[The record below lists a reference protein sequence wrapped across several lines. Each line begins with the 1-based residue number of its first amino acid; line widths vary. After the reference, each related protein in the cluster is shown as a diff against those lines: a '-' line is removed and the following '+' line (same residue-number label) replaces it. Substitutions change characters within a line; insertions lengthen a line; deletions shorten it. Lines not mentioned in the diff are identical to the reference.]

1 MKLMKGL
8 CCNVF
13 LLAYIA
19 TCYSQ
24 SQNIKPCA
32 LVPTR
37 VDCLKVHEV
46 PRTPTPWVICGSG
59 IKTTVEHLCGL
70 RVKREAPKDVLLR
83 KKSASQ
89 FLSPHR
95 RTKRSFNAVEECCD
109 EGCTLEELREYCPL
123 I

>member
-1 MKLMKGL
+1 MKLMKVL

-37 VDCLKVHEV
+37 ADCLKVHEV

-70 RVKREAPKDVLLR
+70 RVKREGLHCGNSFLLSVAKGGEDGHGFKLGKDGR
-83 KKSASQ
+83 AKFFK
-89 FLSPHR
+89 F
-95 RTKRSFNAVEECCD
+95 
-109 EGCTLEELREYCPL
+109 
-123 I
+123 